1 MTIIDGLIRSEAD
14 GSLSFG
20 NYSLPKKS
28 KVSDFEHNGD
38 LYKVK
43 THKEVTKLEK
53 NGMFVYESVPGT
65 TVTNFKADDEISFE
79 VEGFEDAQVTLEL
92 EAETEYKI
100 TVNDNDIGEMKTNL
114 GGKLMFSLELDEG
127 AKTKVLIEKV

>member
-43 THKEVTKLEK
+43 TAPTLLFFK
-53 NGMFVYESVPGT
+53 NGNYL
-65 TVTNFKADDEISFE
+65 DRHQ
-79 VEGFEDAQVTLEL
+79 GFI
-92 EAETEYKI
+92 EAEEI
-100 TVNDNDIGEMKTNL
+100 ASVFENNE
-114 GGKLMFSLELDEG
+114 
-127 AKTKVLIEKV
+127 

>member
-53 NGMFVYESVPGT
+53 NGKTGIVHFPYCHILNTCPRHEDFV
-65 TVTNFKADDEISFE
+65 E
-79 VEGFEDAQVTLEL
+79 VSL
-92 EAETEYKI
+92 
-100 TVNDNDIGEMKTNL
+100 
-114 GGKLMFSLELDEG
+114 LMP
-127 AKTKVLIEKV
+127 V